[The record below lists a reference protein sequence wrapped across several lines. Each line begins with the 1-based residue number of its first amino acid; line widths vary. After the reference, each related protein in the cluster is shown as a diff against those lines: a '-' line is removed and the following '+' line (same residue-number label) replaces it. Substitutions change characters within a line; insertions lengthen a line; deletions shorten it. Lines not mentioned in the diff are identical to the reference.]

1 MTRDPYSVLGVTRG
15 ATDREIKKAYRT
27 LSRKYHPDSYSDESQ
42 KNWAEENSA
51 KYRKLITRLSMSAPV
66 RQIKVTAVTVMAE
79 NIPKKTSI

>member
-42 KNWAEENSA
+42 RKKNSA

>member
-27 LSRKYHPDSYSDESQ
+27 LSRIPIRMNRRKTGR
-42 KNWAEENSA
+42 KKNSA

>member
-27 LSRKYHPDSYSDESQ
+27 LSRKYHPIRMNRR
-42 KNWAEENSA
+42 KTGRKKNSA

>member
-15 ATDREIKKAYRT
+15 ATDREIK
-27 LSRKYHPDSYSDESQ
+27 
-42 KNWAEENSA
+42 NSA

>member
-42 KNWAEENSA
+42 KNWA
-51 KYRKLITRLSMSAPV
+51 KLITRLLMSAPV

>member
-27 LSRKYHPDSYSDESQ
+27 LIRIPIRMNRRKTGR
-42 KNWAEENSA
+42 KKNSA

>member
-27 LSRKYHPDSYSDESQ
+27 LSRKYHPDSYSDESR
-42 KNWAEENSA
+42 KTGRKKNSA
-51 KYRKLITRLSMSAPV
+51 KYKKLITRLLMSAPV

>member
-42 KNWAEENSA
+42 KSWA
-51 KYRKLITRLSMSAPV
+51 YRKLITRLLMSAPV
-66 RQIKVTAVTVMAE
+66 KQTRVTAVMVMAE